1 MGPMGQMDSTSAG
14 CQMQW
19 HAALTEPA
27 SVVDSSCVSAAAPL
41 APIAATTTRGTPGV
55 QLLAVSAPVGAVV
68 VPIRAARSYF
78 AAAAQTSAKYILFR
92 DFRI

>member
-27 SVVDSSCVSAAAPL
+27 SVVDTSCVAAAAPL
-41 APIAATTTRGTPGV
+41 APVAATTTRSTIGV
-55 QLLAVSAPVGAVV
+55 QLLAVYEPVGAVV
-68 VPIRAARSYF
+68 VPIRAARSSSV
-78 AAAAQTSAKYILFR
+78 AVACASARYILFR